1 MREWTLIEKKPK
13 RKRDEGGKERLSAS
27 ARK

>member
-1 MREWTLIEKKPK
+1 MREWPLIEKKPK
-13 RKRDEGGKERLSAS
+13 RERDEGGKERMSAS